1 MPRACARLCWSV
13 VLVVAVA
20 VAVRIH
26 NVVVFPALR
35 APDGFGHFTYI
46 WYVADTGH
54 VPLAT
59 SGWSFFHPP
68 LYYAL
73 MAGIWRL
80 FAPLDPVTRLKLGT
94 GLVAVLG
101 LVHAGV
107 CYAFVRRRFPDDR
120 VVQVAAPAFLLFL
133 PVQLYTAGYL
143 GNEALGAVLCS
154 LSLLFLLHVLEHP
167 VGRRAALLGLG
178 LGLGMLTKFTA
189 LGIVIGA
196 YATIAVSSF
205 VRRDVRSGIRLL
217 TITTAV
223 MLVVCGWFYAR
234 NVRTYG
240 TPFQTSRDTLEVRR
254 IENMQTKGERGLLE
268 YVLFDPLVVMQP
280 QWPRG
285 LPLYGKVPADAPR
298 GPLRESVWTGV
309 FANAFFD
316 AVGGQVIPPITHDD
330 GSLRAGQVL
339 LTLGLVPT
347 ALVLLGIVAA
357 LGSLRRSGWSNPDA
371 AMLASFVAMLAIFVY
386 STRSVPMHA
395 AVKATYLSPALAM
408 FGFWFA
414 HGLSRLRRAA
424 PKLGVLA
431 LASCGLLA
439 AASAAVFTLGAVVG
453 SGYLELTPREPVWQ
467 NLYGVVAYAGGERER
482 ARALFEA
489 SASRNWHLAHE
500 NLATMALEEGR
511 PVEAL
516 RHLRAAARWESRQ
529 SFGLPEDQR
538 LIDHAT
544 QADYRNSMAVIYY
557 ELGRMSAATA
567 MLRKSRAL
575 ADGIPQASYNQGV
588 LDLTAALVG
597 QNPKQRDRLL
607 KGAADA
613 FGRAA
618 SLDAGFH
625 EAWAM
630 RAAAAAL
637 SGQCDVARTSLAAA
651 AAAKRSGFRLYPME
665 TGTGDQHGSGLRRR
679 RRIEKLRVPLRG
691 DVVQT
696 LCASETVDRG

>member
-1 MPRACARLCWSV
+1 MPEPRVRFCWSV
-13 VLVVAVA
+13 ALMVAAA

-46 WYVADTGH
+46 WYLADTGR
-54 VPLAT
+54 VPLAM

-73 MAGIWRL
+73 MAAFWRL
-80 FAPLDPVTRLKLGT
+80 FAPLAPVARLKLGT
-94 GLVAVLG
+94 GLVALLG
-101 LVHAGV
+101 LMHAGV

-120 VVQVAAPAFLLFL
+120 VVQVAAPGFLLFL

-154 LSLLFLLHVLEHP
+154 LSLLLLLHLLEHP
-167 VGRRAALLGLG
+167 FGTRAALLGLG

-205 VRRDVRSGIRLL
+205 VRRDVRGGIRLL
-217 TITTAV
+217 AITTAV
-223 MLVVCGWFYAR
+223 MLAVCGWFYAR
-234 NVRTYG
+234 NVRIYG

-254 IENMQTKGERGLLE
+254 IENMQTQGERGLLE
-268 YVLFDPLVVMQP
+268 YVLFDPLILAEP
-280 QWPRG
+280 HWPRG
-285 LPLYGKVPADAPR
+285 LPLYGKVPADTPR

-316 AVGGQVIPPITHDD
+316 AVGGQVIPPITHDQ

-347 ALVLLGIVAA
+347 ALVLLGMVAT
-357 LGSLRRSGWSNPDA
+357 LGSLRRSGWSHPDA
-371 AMLASFVAMLAIFVY
+371 AMLASFVATLLLFVY
-386 STRSVPMHA
+386 STKAVPMHA

-414 HGLSRLRRAA
+414 HGLHRLRRAA
-424 PKLGVLA
+424 PRVAVLA
-431 LASCGLLA
+431 LASCVLLA
-439 AASAAVFTLGAVVG
+439 AASATVFTLGVVVG
-453 SGYLELTPREPVWQ
+453 RGYLGVTPKEALWQ

-500 NLATMALEEGR
+500 NLAAMALEDGR

-516 RHLRAAARWESRQ
+516 RHLRAASRWRRRQ

-557 ELGRMSAATA
+557 GLGRMSAATA

-575 ADGIPQASYNQGV
+575 DDAIPEASYNQGV
-588 LDLTAALVG
+588 LDLTAALNG
-597 QNPKQRDRLL
+597 RDPEQRDRLL

-613 FGRAA
+613 FERATV
-618 SLDAGFH
+618 LDAGFD

-630 RAAAAAL
+630 RAAATAL
-637 SGQCDVARTSLAAA
+637 SGRCDVARASLAAA
-651 AAAKRSGFRLYPME
+651 ETAKRRGLRLYPLE
-665 TGTGDQHGSGLRRR
+665 TGTGDQHGSGLHRR
-679 RRIEKLRVPLRG
+679 RRIETLRVPLRD
-691 DVVQT
+691 DVAQT
-696 LCASETVDRG
+696 LCASETADRG

>member
-1 MPRACARLCWSV
+1 MPRPRVWFCSCVAV
-13 VLVVAVA
+13 MVAVA
-20 VAVRIH
+20 VAVRIY
-26 NVVVFPALR
+26 NVAVFPALR
-35 APDGFGHFTYI
+35 APDGFGHFTYV
-46 WYVADTGH
+46 WYLADTGR
-54 VPLAT
+54 VPLAM

-73 MAGIWRL
+73 MAGFWRL
-80 FAPLDPVTRLKLGT
+80 FAPLDPVIRLKLGT
-94 GLVAVLG
+94 GLVALLG

-154 LSLLFLLHVLEHP
+154 LSLLFLLRLLEHP
-167 VGRRAALLGLG
+167 VGSRAALLGLG

-196 YATIAVSSF
+196 YASIAVSSF
-205 VRRDVRSGIRLL
+205 VRGNVQGGIRLL

-223 MLVVCGWFYAR
+223 MLAACGWFYAR
-234 NVRTYG
+234 NVRIYG

-254 IENMQTKGERGLLE
+254 IENMQTKGDRGLLE
-268 YVLFDPLVVMQP
+268 YVLFDPLIVVQP
-280 QWPRG
+280 QWPRD
-285 LPLYGKVPADAPR
+285 LPLYGKLPPDTPR

-309 FANAFFD
+309 FANTFFD
-316 AVGGQVIPPITHDD
+316 AVGGQVIPPITHDE
-330 GSLRAGQVL
+330 GSLRAGQLL

-347 ALVLLGIVAA
+347 ALVLLGIAGT
-357 LGSLRRSGWSNPDA
+357 LGGLRRSGWSSPDA
-371 AMLASFVAMLAIFVY
+371 AMIPSFVATLLIFVY
-386 STRSVPMHA
+386 STKSVPMHA

-414 HGLSRLRRAA
+414 HGLHRLRRAS
-424 PKLGVLA
+424 PKAGMLA
-431 LASCGLLA
+431 LAACVLLA
-439 AASAAVFTLGAVVG
+439 AASATVFTLGAVVG
-453 SGYLELTPREPVWQ
+453 SGYLELTPKEPVWQ
-467 NLYGVVAYAGGERER
+467 NLYGVVEYAGGERER

-489 SASRNWHLAHE
+489 AASRDWHLAHE
-500 NLATMALEEGR
+500 NLAAMALEDGR

-516 RHLRAAARWESRQ
+516 RHLRAASRWVRRQ

-538 LIDHAT
+538 LVDHAT

-557 ELGRMSAATA
+557 GLGRMGAATA

-575 ADGIPQASYNQGV
+575 DHAIPEASYNQGV
-588 LDLTAALVG
+588 LDLTAALLG
-597 QNPKQRDRLL
+597 RQPEQREQLL
-607 KGAADA
+607 KEATDS
-613 FGRAA
+613 FGRATA
-618 SLDAGFH
+618 LDAGFH

-637 SGQCDVARTSLAAA
+637 SGRCDVARTSLAAE
-651 AAAKRSGFRLYPME
+651 AAAKRSGLRLYPLE

-679 RRIEKLRVPLRG
+679 RRIEKLRVPLRS
-691 DVVQT
+691 DVAQT
-696 LCASETVDRG
+696 LCANETVDRR